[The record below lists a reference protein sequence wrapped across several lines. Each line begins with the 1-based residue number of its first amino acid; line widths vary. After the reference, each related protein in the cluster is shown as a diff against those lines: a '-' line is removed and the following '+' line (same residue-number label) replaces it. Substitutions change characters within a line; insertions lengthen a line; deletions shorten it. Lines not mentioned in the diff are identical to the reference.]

1 MQIMFQIWVFAFL
14 IEGTRRRPDAWRELT
29 PVTLHE
35 LEADGVL
42 KNMHILNNLVTPT
55 DRYPRYTYVRLHDLP
70 QLYDNT
76 VKTRRDM
83 KFETYTS
90 DDLNNLCQCTDEQL
104 ATLTDLCKNRRL
116 LKKPE
121 YSLSSKIQ
129 CKALRSVQCD
139 AEGVTELL
147 DQRRQM
153 RTPYLTQEELLY
165 IILLIFQYE
174 ISYTSS
180 GGFTTLHR
188 IDPEQAQFVYE
199 LYEIPLAGKADRLSL
214 HEAQQFNAY
223 LEEHE
228 GANIK
233 CPPTQLD
240 YFQETNQR
248 HRQMRQCRNSLREN
262 IGWSLPR
269 GHVLLLRPARETLT
283 VGFYLAHTQATTN
296 TFLDTLFDTPWTD
309 AEHTS
314 YDAAI
319 CNARPDETSV
329 MAPFW
334 AEYFDVA
341 SDDNSDE
348 PSLGCDIESSSAGS
362 ILMVYDTLC
371 SATGSDTLPR
381 QCIEH
386 PLYKSHLENS
396 MSTACARSDGKVVV
410 RRHIGGLQQ
419 GKSKLCDLKPLH
431 MEQTCAIRHGALNG
445 HIGQQATDLDH
456 VSPVVAENIQRGF
469 WDAANDLFRGRQR
482 SSELLSALAL
492 NKDDIGGHCLGFGLD
507 LQGTLTLRSAS
518 LSSHCEPSAAAM
530 EDTAVRSWL
539 ADIVQEWAWDH
550 AHSSAIHAQDSSTE
564 STDNNVAWTCP
575 LHWHQLY
582 HDDGGRH
589 QARSP
594 SWQRNS
600 ARFHHITGANHYAH
614 PTVRHANRLR
624 GIRAARFLG
633 DGLACVAAAE
643 FCHDDEYLK
652 TTIRDIL
659 NPAWRLV
666 AFVPERNPECN
677 RTLDWP
683 ADCGKAS
690 PEAPHVGACI
700 LRN

>member
-1 MQIMFQIWVFAFL
+1 
-14 IEGTRRRPDAWRELT
+14 
-29 PVTLHE
+29 
-35 LEADGVL
+35 
-42 KNMHILNNLVTPT
+42 
-55 DRYPRYTYVRLHDLP
+55 
-70 QLYDNT
+70 
-76 VKTRRDM
+76 
-83 KFETYTS
+83 
-90 DDLNNLCQCTDEQL
+90 
-104 ATLTDLCKNRRL
+104 
-116 LKKPE
+116 
-121 YSLSSKIQ
+121 
-129 CKALRSVQCD
+129 
-139 AEGVTELL
+139 
-147 DQRRQM
+147 
-153 RTPYLTQEELLY
+153 
-165 IILLIFQYE
+165 
-174 ISYTSS
+174 
-180 GGFTTLHR
+180 
-188 IDPEQAQFVYE
+188 
-199 LYEIPLAGKADRLSL
+199 
-214 HEAQQFNAY
+214 
-223 LEEHE
+223 
-228 GANIK
+228 
-233 CPPTQLD
+233 
-240 YFQETNQR
+240 
-248 HRQMRQCRNSLREN
+248 
-262 IGWSLPR
+262 
-269 GHVLLLRPARETLT
+269 
-283 VGFYLAHTQATTN
+283 
-296 TFLDTLFDTPWTD
+296 
-309 AEHTS
+309 
-314 YDAAI
+314 
-319 CNARPDETSV
+319 
-329 MAPFW
+329 
-334 AEYFDVA
+334 
-341 SDDNSDE
+341 
-348 PSLGCDIESSSAGS
+348 
-362 ILMVYDTLC
+362 
-371 SATGSDTLPR
+371 
-381 QCIEH
+381 
-386 PLYKSHLENS
+386 

-507 LQGTLTLRSAS
+507 VQGTLTLRSAA

-643 FCHDDEYLK
+643 FCHDDAYLK

-690 PEAPHVGACI
+690 PEAPHVGACV